1 MMTNR
6 KSFKQHHGLLGFTLV
21 EILVVLAIFGI
32 AATGM
37 FSVYLTMQKTS
48 SVQEKVVDLQQN
60 IRIAIDA
67 LSRDIRMAGFLIP
80 ADITS
85 VADGS
90 NASTLI
96 VRTASPFYAV
106 ARLAEDHDFTSGITT
121 PMDFKVAQQEM
132 VDPFE
137 VKTSPNEHIVRVIRP
152 MDGSQ
157 PINNN
162 FKVTGKTRQDDP
174 PNPANLAGFPYPIL
188 TLTPVAATPQAAHFI
203 PGDMI
208 VRVSPTSSD
217 PPEITW
223 SLVGSELKRNMESGD
238 ETVVDQI
245 ESLTFSYLLKD
256 GSEID
261 VPPASDLE
269 NINAVRVTIVAKA
282 DNAQADGV
290 SRERSLSTVVRVRN

>member
-6 KSFKQHHGLLGFTLV
+6 KSNKQRLGLSGFTLV
-21 EILVVLAIFGI
+21 EILVVLVIFGI

-60 IRIAIDA
+60 IRIAVDA

-80 ADITS
+80 ADTTS
-85 VADGS
+85 VVDGS

-106 ARLAEDHDFTSGITT
+106 ARLAEDHDFSSGITT
-121 PMDFKVAQQEM
+121 PMDFNVAQQEM
-132 VDPFE
+132 VDPF
-137 VKTSPNEHIVRVIRP
+137 VTNEHIVRVIRP

-162 FKVTGKTRQDDP
+162 FTVTGKTRQDDP

-223 SLVGSELKRNMESGD
+223 SLVGSELKRDMEAGD

-245 ESLTFSYLLKD
+245 ETLTFSYLLKD

-261 VPPASDLE
+261 VPLASDLE

-290 SRERSLSTVVRVRN
+290 SRERSLSTVVRIRN